1 MTAIRS
7 AHAPR
12 ATRVSARL
20 GLAMNDDRWE
30 SRDCRYDIVPIPG
43 TKKRRYLEENAG
55 RAMLAVAKRGG
66 GKTLLEN
73 PDINALAAG
82 ALDCAI
88 SPSPRWRICSALRS
102 NFALSSSPT

>member
-1 MTAIRS
+1 
-7 AHAPR
+7 
-12 ATRVSARL
+12 
-20 GLAMNDDRWE
+20 
-30 SRDCRYDIVPIPG
+30 
-43 TKKRRYLEENAG
+43 
-55 RAMLAVAKRGG
+55 MLAVAKRRG